1 MSDLLQ
7 PLETAITSTLFPA
20 LTGQSPPG
28 DIVRK
33 LLALPTHL
41 GGLSL
46 INPIEASVEQH
57 HMSKLISA
65 PLVNQVIDQV
75 QSLEDCHTSQQH
87 LKSIAHSKKQSK
99 RKEDAKNLYTRL
111 PGDLQRCVE
120 LSQEKGAS
128 IWLTALPIENHGFTL
143 HKSAF
148 RDALCLRYN

>member
-1 MSDLLQ
+1 M
-7 PLETAITSTLFPA
+7 
-20 LTGQSPPG
+20 
-28 DIVRK
+28 
-33 LLALPTHL
+33 
-41 GGLSL
+41 
-46 INPIEASVEQH
+46 INPIEASVKQH

-65 PLVNQVIDQV
+65 PLVNRVIDQV
-75 QSLEDCHTSQQH
+75 QYLEDCHTSQQH

-99 RKEDAKNLYTRL
+99 RKEDAKKLYTQL

-128 IWLTALPIENHGFTL
+128 IWLTALPIENHAFTL

>member
-1 MSDLLQ
+1 MV
-7 PLETAITSTLFPA
+7 FPA

-46 INPIEASVEQH
+46 INPIETSVEQH

-65 PLVNQVIDQV
+65 PLVNKVIDQV
-75 QSLEDCHTSQQH
+75 QSLEDCHTSQH

-99 RKEDAKNLYTRL
+99 WKEDAKNLYTRL

-120 LSQEKGAS
+120 LSQEKAAS
-128 IWLTALPIENHGFTL
+128 VWRQPYPLKTMAVLSTSLPLGMPCVSDTTGL
-143 HKSAF
+143 
-148 RDALCLRYN
+148 